1 MKKIILFAV
10 LALISIRG
18 FAAEYKASLFGIKS
32 NGVIDNTASIQRA
45 IDFISDKGGGTLV
58 FSVGRYLT
66 GAVILKSNVS
76 ITLKEG
82 AVIVGTTNIYGY
94 KGRKAI
100 FNAEGLENI
109 TISGKGVIDGRGPD
123 LRADLEKQK
132 SKGYLPEDSE
142 VPSLLFFKNCKN
154 IILRNF
160 IMRNSG
166 TAPSLYLS
174 ENSDV
179 KEDGCYTDDK

>member
-10 LALISIRG
+10 FVLISLQG

-32 NGVIDNTASIQRA
+32 NGLIDNTASIQHA

-66 GAVILKSNVS
+66 GAVVLKSNVY

-82 AVIVGTTNIYGY
+82 AVIVGSTNIYSY
-94 KGRKAI
+94 KGHKAI
-100 FNAEGLENI
+100 FNAEDCENI
-109 TISGKGVIDGRGPD
+109 TISGKGVIDGRGKA
-123 LRADLEKQK
+123 LRADMEKRK

-142 VPSLLFFKNCKN
+142 IPSLLYFKDCKKV
-154 IILRNF
+154 ILRNF